1 MSREEHPHTSR
12 SGSGP
17 FDALLRDEA
26 LLHPLLD
33 FARDAACLR
42 GILLKPPDAAKPVTH
57 MPFTLVPTPV
67 SRALYLQALQ
77 VQTFF
82 NTLVDRVSQDQEF
95 LEEALSSTV
104 EVDDFT
110 ARLFHIYKQIQ
121 REGRAPSIV
130 LGLTR
135 CDYMLDRGSSLKQVE
150 INTFAAGMGEFTEPL
165 VEVYR
170 DVLRFAGR
178 PKQSEQ
184 LQHELPST
192 GHAAAAAVAKAW
204 ELYGS
209 HRAVVLL
216 VVLPSDFYRFGQRC
230 LEVELP
236 KWNISV
242 MRRSLDEVSAS
253 VFLDKDD
260 RLFVEG
266 REIAVVYF
274 RYGYAPEHYTEQL
287 WDVRLLLEQSRAVKC
302 PDVGTHL
309 AGTKKVQQ
317 VLSEAGV
324 LERFFPQHQRVVE
337 QIRATFTGLYSL
349 DPGAEG
355 DRVMDLALAAPER
368 FVLKPQREGGGN
380 NFFGS
385 DIRRVLSAAGGKDR
399 RAFILMDKI
408 QATSTP
414 NILVSGEHP
423 PVVTECTCELGVAGA
438 YVRRGSEILSNQV
451 VGVLLRSK
459 MAAAAEGGV
468 SSGGGAISAPFLL

>member
-1 MSREEHPHTSR
+1 SRQ
-12 SGSGP
+12 
-17 FDALLRDEA
+17 
-26 LLHPLLD
+26 
-33 FARDAACLR
+33 
-42 GILLKPPDAAKPVTH
+42 VTH

-209 HRAVVLL
+209 HRCESHLSLTCLCCLTCLSPVTPVVL
-216 VVLPSDFYRFGQRC
+216 R
-230 LEVELP
+230 
-236 KWNISV
+236 NISV

-438 YVRRGSEILSNQV
+438 YVRYDP
-451 VGVLLRSK
+451 SK
-459 MAAAAEGGV
+459 RFN
-468 SSGGGAISAPFLL
+468 SCS